1 MANATVLKG
10 PYGFYYPYSDETG
23 NHGIKILDE
32 VYEKYYKHGYL
43 TDKHLEA
50 MINGANI
57 TFNVPNK
64 SGSGFTEV
72 KAKIIPYTNKQG
84 KTCKII
90 QFKSDKVEDKII
102 IQQNAEKIVC
112 SYWDNYRFNYIKPQQ
127 ILDTLDLDT
136 TWKTW
141 SQNNNIGSK
150 KYGVVKVYK
159 PRSRQKDEIML
170 YCEVDNGICVMVS
183 EEQYKSSQAK
193 AQKEYDIQQEQKRIE
208 QENIS
213 KVRKELVDWLN
224 SIVDKLWEGTN
235 NSSSKQLIANA
246 EDLTKN
252 ISVPNI
258 EDRIM
263 GLFTTSRFG
272 HNNISGYIEK
282 AKTDIISTVNMF
294 TYNDPEI
301 VTTFKNNLLNNI
313 KVYLEY
319 LKLQQFRKDLLNDLN
334 NNGIEA
340 LTENVNID
348 TALDLGYFTTVQKI
362 LVKHKTDT
370 PKYIITQSY
379 LDVINEKELKEK
391 ILNLLKVYYEFYN
404 MPEKDRKSVAKFIA
418 KNRLSDYY
426 ERISKF
432 DDVLET
438 LIDESR
444 DPKLTKPLLE
454 SIAGTSRA
462 NYLKDKTFY
471 FEKRGRLKSDI
482 LLFKPIELLNML
494 RDLIKEF
501 NSSSDVAILT
511 NIELDADESFIFQ
524 FYTFA
529 GNSNASG
536 EFDGRRMLNLTRIFN
551 RNHPNEKIGF
561 NFENKSNSQEQ

>member
-1 MANATVLKG
+1 MATVINGKYG
-10 PYGFYYPYSDETG
+10 YYFPYKDENG
-23 NHGIKILDE
+23 NSKGIKILDE
-32 VYEKYYKHGYL
+32 VYHNYYKHGYL
-43 TDKHLEA
+43 TDQHIENMLAGKT
-50 MINGANI
+50 IN
-57 TFNVPNK
+57 FNVPKK
-64 SGSGFTEV
+64 SGFGEYNVT
-72 KAKIIPYTNKQG
+72 AKIIPYTTINGKQ
-84 KTCKII
+84 CKII

-112 SYWDNYRFNYIKPQQ
+112 SYWDDYRFNYVKPQQ

-159 PRSRQKDEIML
+159 PRSRQQDEIIL
-170 YCEVDNGICVMVS
+170 YCEVDNGMCKMVS

-193 AQKEYDIQQEQKRIE
+193 AQKEYDIEQEQKRIE

-235 NSSSKQLIANA
+235 ESSSKQLIVNA

-272 HNNISGYIEK
+272 NNSISGYIEK
-282 AKTDIISTVNMF
+282 AKTDIIRTVNIY

-301 VTTFKNNLLNNI
+301 VPKFKNNLLNNI

-340 LTENVNID
+340 LTENINID

-362 LVKHKTDT
+362 LVKYKTDT